1 MRIDW
6 VMLIAAVAVFVVA
19 LVLQSFVQMRVTAT
33 NVRRYWNESADDS
46 NKLVRQDVSGIIVAI
61 GISNALL
68 AAILA
73 TGIIIQRAHFGRGQR
88 PIQKKKRRPAEANRH
103 LPVNSRPLIELLT
116 IGGHDRQQ

>member
-73 TGIIIQRAHFGRGQR
+73 TGIIIH
-88 PIQKKKRRPAEANRH
+88 
-103 LPVNSRPLIELLT
+103 
-116 IGGHDRQQ
+116 

>member
-6 VMLIAAVAVFVVA
+6 VMLIAAVAVFVIA

-33 NVRRYWNESADDS
+33 NVRRYWNESEGDS
-46 NKLVRQDVSGIIVAI
+46 SKLVRQDVGGIIVAI

-73 TGIIIQRAHFGRGQR
+73 TGIIIH
-88 PIQKKKRRPAEANRH
+88 
-103 LPVNSRPLIELLT
+103 
-116 IGGHDRQQ
+116 